1 MGIFDH
7 LTAREQLAVVLIATH
22 IAAAAFGLVIG
33 MAIERLP

>member
-7 LTAREQLAVVLIATH
+7 LTEREQLVVVLIATH
-22 IAAAAFGLVIG
+22 IVAAAFGLVIG